1 MDRHRDRRPE
11 PNGASGLSPASLHR
25 YYVAAGIG
33 AARAG
38 PVQAAAAMTGLNATE
53 AAARI
58 LAEVRRQPALRVPL
72 DDALGSVLAESV
84 VSPVDIPA
92 WTNSAVDG
100 YAVRGAEVR
109 GATQAVPKRLR
120 VVEAIPAGKFP
131 TRVLGPGEC
140 ARIFT
145 GAPLPQGADSV
156 IRQEDTDL
164 GGETVAIYKDR

>member
-1 MDRHRDRRPE
+1 
-11 PNGASGLSPASLHR
+11 
-25 YYVAAGIG
+25 
-33 AARAG
+33 
-38 PVQAAAAMTGLNATE
+38 MTGLTATE

-92 WTNSAVDG
+92 WTNSAMDG

-120 VVEAIPAGKFP
+120 VVEVPI
-131 TRVLGPGEC
+131 TIR
-140 ARIFT
+140 AR
-145 GAPLPQGADSV
+145 A
-156 IRQEDTDL
+156 
-164 GGETVAIYKDR
+164 GGESKKPKTMKYAWNFTKAIVKTWLR